1 MKYNFMQVTFW
12 FNEIDDFKKYQKI
25 LDEELNKD
33 FSPFNL
39 IGVPTTVDF
48 IIPRITSNT
57 IGGHTKFNMSKINV
71 QLITNFDNDFIDDF
85 DKCYEYVKNR
95 AFTIF
100 NILKNKCN
108 LKILYSAINL
118 NCEKEDANPIEKI
131 LTNIFNTNVNS
142 KNICEAGVK
151 LSQKINNKYYYIISL
166 NDAKMVSLTK
176 KIEQGT
182 LKQNIIIP
190 LISEKKLKIEKTLLA
205 FSIEVNDKCNFNNFD
220 DYNTELINL
229 EEMFKTFY
237 NKNIN
242 LKEQIDNNTIL

>member
-33 FSPFNL
+33 FYPFNL
-39 IGVPTTVDF
+39 TGVPTTVDF

-182 LKQNIIIP
+182 LKHNIIIP

>member
-1 MKYNFMQVTFW
+1 
-12 FNEIDDFKKYQKI
+12 
-25 LDEELNKD
+25 
-33 FSPFNL
+33 
-39 IGVPTTVDF
+39 
-48 IIPRITSNT
+48 
-57 IGGHTKFNMSKINV
+57 
-71 QLITNFDNDFIDDF
+71 
-85 DKCYEYVKNR
+85 
-95 AFTIF
+95 
-100 NILKNKCN
+100 
-108 LKILYSAINL
+108 
-118 NCEKEDANPIEKI
+118 
-131 LTNIFNTNVNS
+131 
-142 KNICEAGVK
+142 
-151 LSQKINNKYYYIISL
+151 
-166 NDAKMVSLTK
+166 MVSLTK